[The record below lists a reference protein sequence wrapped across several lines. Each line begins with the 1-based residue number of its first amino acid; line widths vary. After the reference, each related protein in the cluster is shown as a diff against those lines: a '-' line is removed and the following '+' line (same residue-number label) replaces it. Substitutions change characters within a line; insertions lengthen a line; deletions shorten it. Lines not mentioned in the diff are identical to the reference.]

1 MKARRAEPALAY
13 SAAAILGAAGLL
25 GTLESALDLGAKFS
39 PLAGIAAIPLALIAL
54 TVGPRLPRAVMFLFA
69 PAGVVLIG
77 IAMATTEGY
86 SDAAILYCWPILW
99 VASFYGSRATASV
112 VVLVAVVHAAALWS
126 LPGETTNFDRWAD
139 VVVSVIVAGVVVRV
153 LARRNR
159 RLVQQLSTEARV
171 DPLTGLWNRRAF
183 SERLET
189 ESARAVREG
198 TSLAVVA
205 FDIDHFK
212 RVNDE
217 HGHEVG
223 DRVLKWVAEVLAHET
238 RGADITARV
247 GGEEFVV
254 VLPGTGV
261 AGAQEFAERVRRAVA
276 AGGGPAELTISAGV
290 AARVPREVE
299 HDLVDAADRA
309 LYAAKRGGRNA
320 VRIAESEPATC

>member
-1 MKARRAEPALAY
+1 
-13 SAAAILGAAGLL
+13 
-25 GTLESALDLGAKFS
+25 
-39 PLAGIAAIPLALIAL
+39 
-54 TVGPRLPRAVMFLFA
+54 MFLFA

-112 VVLVAVVHAAALWS
+112 IALVAVVHAAALWS
-126 LPGETTNFDRWAD
+126 LPGETTSFDRWAD
-139 VVVSVIVAGVVVRV
+139 VVVSVIVAGVVVRA

-183 SERLET
+183 AERLET

-238 RGADITARV
+238 RGAEITARV

-254 VLPGTGV
+254 VLPT
-261 AGAQEFAERVRRAVA
+261 ASRARRSSPSACAARSRRA
-276 AGGGPAELTISAGV
+276 AGRPS
-290 AARVPREVE
+290 
-299 HDLVDAADRA
+299 
-309 LYAAKRGGRNA
+309 
-320 VRIAESEPATC
+320 